1 MSLVQLFKKI
11 LGKDEPTQQ
20 AVNASAEALTRRSQE
35 GPEDSAPRRRATNER
50 SKSTGRARA
59 KSKQTKGATK
69 SRQKG
74 RQTVWVPPGESV
86 MVQGRRLLDGMV
98 YVGSSL
104 RGVSQYVETEPAQID
119 PLLVVDDRFPDI
131 DGHDMSYWPSYDD
144 ITPASRAAYLDWL
157 AEGRPGGAYIGYVF
171 LFFYGIERRLL
182 FDKSRDDVPV
192 AEVNAVVAEVERLLE
207 LYGDNGSFDRYAGE
221 FLSLAKCLQID
232 FEARSIDPPLV
243 RHGWELPLEVK
254 LGLGSIVA
262 AEEPLPALWALSW
275 TRLDPET
282 TLRTAAVRCED
293 EFNELFQVRYREIHG
308 TGMKIKRNKTPL
320 THSYQPASASFRSQV
335 TIDTDGLPDVGRL
348 KRPLRQLREIAE
360 SVTNELDPY
369 SRWVGKHEDR
379 VSLGAIAL
387 LPKELARERQSAE
400 LRTFSRRIESA
411 LAGTNEATIPVSE
424 LVDGFPAQR
433 VNVFSA
439 KEAST
444 FAQLLERLG
453 FGIAPDIRYSNVNLT
468 KHQHAAVFRLDA
480 GETEPSA
487 GYQAATV
494 LLQLGAAVSAADGTV
509 SADEERLLE
518 AHLEQSLH
526 LSQADRTRLR
536 AYLQWLLVEPPTLNR
551 MKSRMKS
558 LGDPDRLQLARFVI
572 TIAGADG
579 AVSAAEIKVLNRVY
593 NLLGLDTDQLHRD
606 IHELASAPPTR
617 PVTVLQPDEP
627 TGHRIP
633 VPPPADVTEHVA
645 LDAEK
650 IAEIMKDTRQV
661 TDLLTEIFEG
671 PADPEP
677 PEEEIEDPDE
687 HAVGATAA
695 DIAGGLLDP
704 AHAELV
710 RFLAARPKWPRS
722 DFEAASSR
730 FGLMP
735 AGAIETINDAAFE
748 RCDEP
753 LIEGDDPLD
762 VNEIALKELLDAS

>member
-1 MSLVQLFKKI
+1 
-11 LGKDEPTQQ
+11 
-20 AVNASAEALTRRSQE
+20 
-35 GPEDSAPRRRATNER
+35 
-50 SKSTGRARA
+50 
-59 KSKQTKGATK
+59 
-69 SRQKG
+69 
-74 RQTVWVPPGESV
+74 

-104 RGVSQYVETEPAQID
+104 RGVSQYVETEPALID
-119 PLLVVDDRFPDI
+119 PSLLVDDRLPDI
-131 DGHDMSYWPSYDD
+131 DGHDMSYWPSYDN

-182 FDKSRDDVPV
+182 FDKSREDVPV
-192 AEVNAVVAEVERLLE
+192 AEVNALVAEVERLLE

-221 FLSLAKCLQID
+221 FLSLARCLQID

-243 RHGWELPLEVK
+243 RQGWELPLELK

-262 AEEPLPALWALSW
+262 AEEPLPAPWALSW

-293 EFNELFQVRYREIHG
+293 EFNELFQVRYRDIHG

-320 THSYQPASASFRSQV
+320 AYSYQPASASFQSQV
-335 TIDTDGLPDVGRL
+335 TINADGLPDVGRL

-387 LPKELARERQSAE
+387 LPKELARERQSEE
-400 LRTFSRRIESA
+400 LRMFSRRIESA
-411 LAGTNEATIPVSE
+411 LTGSDAATIPVSE
-424 LVDGFPAQR
+424 LVDGFPAQKA
-433 VNVFSA
+433 NVFSA

-444 FAQLLERLG
+444 FAQLLDRLG
-453 FGIAPDIRYSNVNLT
+453 FGVAPDIRYSNVNLT

-480 GETEPSA
+480 DETEPSA

-494 LLQLGAAVSAADGTV
+494 LLQLGAAVSAADGTI
-509 SADEERLLE
+509 SADEEHLLE

-551 MKSRMKS
+551 MKSRMQA
-558 LGDPDRLQLARFVI
+558 LGDPDRQQLARFVI

-579 AVSAAEIKVLNRVY
+579 VVSSAEIKVLNRVY

-617 PVTVLQPDEP
+617 PVTVLQSDEP
-627 TGHRIP
+627 TGQRIP
-633 VPPPADVTEHVA
+633 VPPPADVTERVA

-677 PEEEIEDPDE
+677 PEEEIEDADAD
-687 HAVGATAA
+687 AVGATAA

-762 VNEIALKELLDAS
+762 VNEFALKELLDAS